1 MLLVTSTTILLLLT
15 WTSAFLDTKPN
26 TALSFCCLPSSP
38 SIVERTTLLGFVN
51 SFQKKRSS
59 LLHHVLQC
67 DDAQKQCCGTIF
79 FRTASSARRRI
90 SNSDSNNDNNEE
102 TETEN
107 EMSKNFENEHVYY
120 TVFRDGRQSQIAK
133 IKVNKGDDIIAIK
146 EKIKV
151 QCSPDFDSIPAYRIE
166 LFESSLFGQ
175 QEPLNALEKW
185 NMKVTWGT
193 EKQPMIVKVN
203 PLTARSV
210 VAVSPWENSHG
221 ECVFL

>member
-15 WTSAFLDTKPN
+15 WTSAFLDTKH
-26 TALSFCCLPSSP
+26 TTVLSLRCLPTSSS
-38 SIVERTTLLGFVN
+38 SIVERATFIT

-59 LLHHVLQC
+59 LHHVLQC